1 MLDQETTE
9 SKNQKTR
16 LFWCIYTTEKMLA
29 LRIGRSSTIR
39 ENDIT
44 VPSLTPEVLNDPFFN
59 HSFFSQAF
67 PVWIGMST
75 LQGRVYDEIYSPAS
89 LAQPASVRTAR
100 ARALADETKRLMAVE
115 DDLQIK
121 CEDQVS
127 RKLGNVLSQLC
138 FRSERVTS
146 LSMLTLIYRSIPPD
160 KPGASVFCDE
170 CIATARQAV
179 KEHEKSVE
187 IFTSTENQSN
197 YFLLYVNW

>member
-44 VPSLTPEVLNDPFFN
+44 VPSMTPEVLNNPFFSQ
-59 HSFFSQAF
+59 SFFSQAF
-67 PVWIGMST
+67 PIWIGMST

-115 DDLQIK
+115 DDLQ
-121 CEDQVS
+121 VS
-127 RKLGNVLSQLC
+127 GL
-138 FRSERVTS
+138 F
-146 LSMLTLIYRSIPPD
+146 P
-160 KPGASVFCDE
+160 ADE
-170 CIATARQAV
+170 P
-179 KEHEKSVE
+179 KD
-187 IFTSTENQSN
+187 
-197 YFLLYVNW
+197 